1 MPTICYRLIIRMFG
15 LITATKG
22 GCTASCVKNFKRC
35 VGYTKVYGCS
45 RAYTICRKDLDNGEL
60 ANGGCKKK
68 CKSTKTMLALKS
80 KC

>member
-22 GCTASCVKNFKRC
+22 GCTASCVTSFKRC
-35 VGYTKVYGCS
+35 INFQKGAGCS
-45 RAYTICRKDLDNGEL
+45 RAYTTCRTDLNNGEM